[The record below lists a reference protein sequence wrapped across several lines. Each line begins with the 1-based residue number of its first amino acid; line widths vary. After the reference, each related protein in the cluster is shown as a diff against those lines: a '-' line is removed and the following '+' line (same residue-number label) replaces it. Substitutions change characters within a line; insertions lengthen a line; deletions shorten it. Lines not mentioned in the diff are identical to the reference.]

1 MKSFAIKTLLFCLPV
16 LVAIIGVEILLLNA
30 ENSYEYKHDYLT
42 ENQEDIQTLIFGSS
56 YAYYGINPNHLSS
69 DAFNLAN
76 ASQSLYFHHILLKK
90 HIVKLPKL
98 ETIIINIAYSSLSR
112 KRSQETW
119 RKYYYHHYMQAEV
132 DLISK
137 RSLGSYSI
145 FGGIGLKP
153 SMKMIWKSY
162 LKGEK
167 RNKGWQPLKVNQHQW
182 GKKSAIKQENNS
194 TDFTQNIALLN
205 EMIEL
210 CEAKGVNVVLLT
222 MPVYHTY
229 SDNIDTEKLAKV
241 FKACKGL
248 EKANQNTYYL
258 NHFFNNSFTLTDY
271 FDEHH
276 LSKEGASKMSILLNK
291 ELEMISP
298 QKDKD

>member
-1 MKSFAIKTLLFCLPV
+1 MKSFAIKTLLFFFPV
-16 LVAIIGVEILLLNA
+16 VLAIIGVEILLLNA
-30 ENSYEYKHDYLT
+30 ENSYQYKHYYLA
-42 ENQEDIQTLIFGSS
+42 ENQANIETLIFGSS
-56 YAYYGINPNHLSS
+56 YAYYGINPNYFSS

-90 HIVKLPKL
+90 HIDKLPQL
-98 ETIIINIAYSSLSR
+98 ETVIINISYSSLSR
-112 KRSQETW
+112 KKSKETW
-119 RKYYYHHYMQAEV
+119 RKYYYHHYMDAEV

-137 RSLGSYSI
+137 SSLGSYSI

-162 LKGEK
+162 FKGEK
-167 RNKGWQPLKVNQHQW
+167 RNMGWQPLKANQHQW

-194 TDFTQNIALLN
+194 TDFTKNITLLN

-210 CEAKGVNVVLLT
+210 CQAKGVNVVLLT

-229 SDNIDTEKLAKV
+229 SDNVDTEKLAKI
-241 FKACKGL
+241 FNACEEL
-248 EKANQNTYYL
+248 EKANPNTHYL
-258 NHFFNNSFTLTDY
+258 NHFFDNSFTLTDY

-276 LSKEGASKMSILLNK
+276 LSKEGASKISILLNK
-291 ELEMISP
+291 ELEIISP
-298 QKDKD
+298 PKEAD